1 MLGETRDGGPAG
13 RGVNAT
19 ARRRLRGAAATR
31 MVRPRH
37 VSTLPPMRPFVL
49 LSSLG
54 FAGLLGCEL
63 VVGIHEKT
71 TYSGTP
77 CAQQTG
83 LLFCDDFDSSAEAGD
98 VWLWDTPKGGSS
110 IELDSTAFATAP
122 RSAKFVVPSNAPE
135 AQLGKDVGPLTQH
148 VHVELDL
155 LLDVAD
161 LGNVPQTALVQLRSS
176 NVSVNYVVGPGRTC
190 QFYEYNIGGATFTEA
205 QDLPLP
211 PLGRWT
217 HLAIDYDA
225 TNGATVVED
234 GTTILTDPAA
244 AHGPPGDTE
253 IIVGAVYINP
263 PGTTPWT
270 IGVDDVAL
278 SGQ

>member
-1 MLGETRDGGPAG
+1 M
-13 RGVNAT
+13 
-19 ARRRLRGAAATR
+19 RR
-31 MVRPRH
+31 
-37 VSTLPPMRPFVL
+37 FVL

-63 VVGIHEKT
+63 AVGIHDKT
-71 TYSGTP
+71 AYSGTP

-83 LLFCDDFDSSAEAGD
+83 LIFCDDFDSSAEAGD
-98 VWLWDTPKGGSS
+98 AWLWDTPRGGAS
-110 IELDSTAFATAP
+110 IELDPTVFATSP
-122 RSAKFVVPSNAPE
+122 RSAKFVVPADSPGS
-135 AQLGKDVGPLTQH
+135 QLGKDVGPLTQH

-161 LGNVPQTALVQLRSS
+161 LTDVPQTALVQLRGAS
-176 NVSVNYVVGPGRTC
+176 VSVNYVVGPGKTC
-190 QFYEYNIGGATFTEA
+190 QFYEYDIGGSTFVEA
-205 QDLPLP
+205 QNLPLP

-225 TNGATVVED
+225 TSGATVVED
-234 GTTILTDPAA
+234 GTTLLTDPAA
-244 AHGPPGDTE
+244 AHGAPGDTE

-263 PGTTPWT
+263 PGSTPWT
-270 IGVDDVAL
+270 IGIDDVAL